1 MQIAISG
8 YETIKLYDARFT
20 ISERIGGRL
29 IESSERWQKEQGM
42 KGGGGGG
49 VRIKI
54 EQVQTR
60 TEWVSKFWSICDNV
74 MIECPQCWKYCFQ
87 V

>member
-49 VRIKI
+49 G
-54 EQVQTR
+54 
-60 TEWVSKFWSICDNV
+60 VSKFNKCKQGQSG
-74 MIECPQCWKYCFQ
+74 CPNFGQS
-87 V
+87 VIT

>member
-20 ISERIGGRL
+20 ISERIGERL

-42 KGGGGGG
+42 KGGGGGVG
-49 VRIKI
+49 GGGAY
-54 EQVQTR
+54 Q
-60 TEWVSKFWSICDNV
+60 N
-74 MIECPQCWKYCFQ
+74 
-87 V
+87 

>member
-42 KGGGGGG
+42 NGGGGGGGG
-49 VRIKI
+49 V
-54 EQVQTR
+54 
-60 TEWVSKFWSICDNV
+60 
-74 MIECPQCWKYCFQ
+74 
-87 V
+87 

>member
-20 ISERIGGRL
+20 ISERIGERL

-42 KGGGGGG
+42 KGGGGGVGGGGAYQNWTSANKDRVG
-49 VRIKI
+49 VQIL
-54 EQVQTR
+54 
-60 TEWVSKFWSICDNV
+60 VSLW
-74 MIECPQCWKYCFQ
+74 
-87 V
+87 

>member
-42 KGGGGGG
+42 NGVGGC
-49 VRIKI
+49 
-54 EQVQTR
+54 
-60 TEWVSKFWSICDNV
+60 VSKLNKCKQGQSG
-74 MIECPQCWKYCFQ
+74 CPNFGQS
-87 V
+87 VIT

>member
-49 VRIKI
+49 GAY
-54 EQVQTR
+54 Q
-60 TEWVSKFWSICDNV
+60 N
-74 MIECPQCWKYCFQ
+74 
-87 V
+87 